1 MPDKII
7 ADALEQYRF
16 SAEGSSHIRVPALED
31 INFARLGHQ
40 WNDKDRRAR
49 EEEGRPC
56 LTVNRLPTFIR
67 RVVNDARQNKPGIS
81 VHPVDGGADYD
92 TAQVIGGLIRS
103 IERGS
108 NAALAYDTAIDNA
121 ASCGFGFFRI
131 TTDYCNHDSF
141 DQEARIERVANPFS
155 VHWDVSSTQFDA
167 SDWGFAFVSDLLTD
181 DEFKRRYPKA
191 DHATDWREGQGEG
204 MEDWVDSDRVRV
216 AEYWTRE
223 ERKRKIL
230 RLTDGRV
237 MRADQMDEMVQ
248 IGPGLAL
255 PMRDA
260 LAFQGLAV
268 NGEREATYHEVTR
281 RVINA
286 VEVLSEEK
294 WPGSMIPICPVW
306 GEEVIY
312 RGKRHFRSLIRDAR
326 DSQTMFNAWRSAST
340 ELVMLAPRA
349 PWLVATGSIPPDEIL
364 KWETANTR
372 NHAYLE
378 YDPVAGPMPQRIP
391 FSGVPAGALQEAL
404 NAQDDMKA
412 VTGIYDAAL
421 GARGNET
428 SGRAIMAR
436 QRESDTGTF
445 HFIDNMS
452 RAIQYAGRVLIEIIP
467 SIYSERQT
475 IQILGDDEKQRV
487 ERVTAAVGAPPSAED
502 PNGKIYNLGAGK
514 YDVTV
519 KVGPNYQTQREESAA
534 AMMELMRAYPPA
546 AEALGDL
553 VVSNMD
559 WPGSDQAAERIQVLQ
574 FAQGMRIGLPYEVLA
589 AQFPEVARKF
599 PQAQPPQPPQ
609 PQGPPGMPPGMV
621 PQPMQE
627 APQGMLPGMP
637 PGQIPQG

>member
-1 MPDKII
+1 MPDDII
-7 ADALEQYRF
+7 EDALEQYRF
-16 SAEGSSHIRVPALED
+16 SAEGSAHIRELALED
-31 INFARLGHQ
+31 IKFARLGDQ
-40 WNDKDRRAR
+40 WKDKDRRAR

-67 RVVNDARQNKPGIS
+67 RVVNDARQNKPSIS

-92 TAQVIGGLIRS
+92 TAQVIGGLIRA

-131 TTDYCNHDSF
+131 TTDYCNHDTF

-167 SDWGFAFVSDLLTD
+167 SDWSFAFVSDLLTD

-191 DHATDWREGQGEG
+191 DHASDWREGQGEG
-204 MEDWVDSDRVRV
+204 MEDWVDDERVRV

-237 MRADQMDEMVQ
+237 MRADQMDELVQ
-248 IGPGLAL
+248 IGPGLLL
-255 PMRDA
+255 PMKDT

-268 NGEREATYHEVTR
+268 NGEREATYFDVTR

-294 WPGSMIPICPVW
+294 WPGTMIPICPVW

-326 DSQTMFNAWRSAST
+326 DSQVMFNAWRSAST

-349 PWLVATGSIPPDEIL
+349 PWLVATGSIPPDEVL

-378 YDPVAGPMPQRIP
+378 YDPAMGPMPQRIP

-487 ERVTAAVGAPPSAED
+487 ERVTAAVGSPPSAED
-502 PNGKIYNLGAGK
+502 PDGKIYNLAAGK

-519 KVGPNYQTQREESAA
+519 KVGPNYQTQREESVA
-534 AMMELMRAYPPA
+534 AMTELMRSYPPA

-553 VVSNMD
+553 VVQNMD
-559 WPGSDQAAERIQVLQ
+559 WPGADKASERIQVLQ
-574 FAQGMRIGLPYEVLA
+574 FAKGMEMGLPYQVLA
-589 AQFPEVARKF
+589 EMMPQAARKF
-599 PQAQPPQPPQ
+599 PPPQPPQ
-609 PQGPPGMPPGMV
+609 PQGPPGMPPGMM
-621 PQPMQE
+621 PQPMQGM
-627 APQGMLPGMP
+627 PQGMPPGMP
-637 PGQIPQG
+637 PAPMPQG